1 MEGSRLDLSD
11 IACRRGDRL
20 LFAGVN
26 VALSPGDALHL
37 TGPNGTGKT
46 SLIRIIAGLMRPF
59 AGEVSR
65 QGALA
70 LLDERPALDEHLPL
84 GRALAFWERID
95 GSAAQETE
103 RLGLSSLLDV
113 PVRYLSTGQRKRAA
127 LARLLGQR
135 AETWLLDEPLNGLDR
150 DGTAL
155 VEALVA
161 EHRAAGGT
169 VVAASHQP
177 IALPGAET
185 LDLRD
190 HPA

>member
-1 MEGSRLDLSD
+1 MIPPVRSTRLVTAYRRYLSD
-11 IACRRGDRL
+11 GNAPRYAAAVNRYYWNSSLLAILVRGD
-20 LFAGVN
+20 
-26 VALSPGDALHL
+26 
-37 TGPNGTGKT
+37 TE
-46 SLIRIIAGLMRPF
+46 MRR
-59 AGEVSR
+59 AA
-65 QGALA
+65 ALA
-70 LLDERPALDEHLPL
+70 LGMLGDHAAIEPL

-177 IALPGAET
+177 IALPGAQT